1 MERTEIR
8 INRELLERERQ
19 RGRAEG
25 CEKSDVIG
33 AALKRYLDREDRRD
47 PEHEETS
54 FEEILDGVADGQC
67 EHGVEPLSEDVAMR
81 LAVGAQHA
89 YRRGE

>member
-19 RGRAEG
+19 RAREEGR
-25 CEKSDVIG
+25 EKSDMIE

-47 PEHEETS
+47 PEHEDTS
-54 FEEILDGVADGQC
+54 FEEILDGVADWQR
-67 EHGVEPLSEDVAMR
+67 EHGVEPLSEDEAMR
-81 LAVGAQHA
+81 LAVGAQHT

>member
-19 RGRAEG
+19 RAREEGR
-25 CEKSDVIG
+25 EKSDVIE

-54 FEEILDGVADGQC
+54 FEKILDRVADWQC
-67 EHGVEPLSEDVAMR
+67 EHGVEPLSEVEAMR
-81 LAVGAQHA
+81 LTVGAQHA

>member
-1 MERTEIR
+1 MERTENR
-8 INRELLERERQ
+8 INRELLERDRQ
-19 RGRAEG
+19 RAREEGRK
-25 CEKSDVIG
+25 KSDVIG

-47 PEHEETS
+47 PEHEEPS
-54 FEEILDGVADGQC
+54 FEEILDGVADRQC
-67 EHGVEPLSEDVAMR
+67 QHGVEPLSEDKAMG

>member
-1 MERTEIR
+1 MERTAIR

-19 RGRAEG
+19 RAREEGR
-25 CEKSDVIG
+25 EKSDVIE
-33 AALKRYLDREDRRD
+33 AALKRYLGREDRRD

-54 FEEILDGVADGQC
+54 FEKILDGVADWQR
-67 EHGVEPLSEDVAMR
+67 EHGVEPLSEDEAMR
-81 LAVGAQHA
+81 LAVGAQHT